1 MESVK
6 NWILTIVTV
15 AVAGSV
21 ILMISPTGNMQKN
34 VKTVISLFL
43 LMAFILPMARG
54 EIPQFDWE
62 DTLVIS
68 ENSISENSDQ
78 ILRKI
83 TASEV
88 ENSVAEILND
98 NNIAYYDI
106 DAQFTINNNEINIT
120 KIVIELDTSNSV
132 TDEKVKSVIK
142 EEFGNDV
149 DIEVRN
155 D

>member
-6 NWILTIVTV
+6 NWILTIVTA

-43 LMAFILPMARG
+43 LMAFMLPMARG
-54 EIPQFDWE
+54 AIPQFDWD

-68 ENSISENSDQ
+68 ENSIFENSDQ
-78 ILRKI
+78 ILRGI
-83 TASEV
+83 TSSEV

-106 DAQFTINNNEINIT
+106 DAQFTINDNEINIT
-120 KIVIELDTSNSV
+120 KIVIELNTNNSV
-132 TDEKVKSVIK
+132 TVETVKSVIK
-142 EEFGNDV
+142 EELGNDV